1 MKIYE
6 LIECLNFSEKSI
18 AYFDTIDHVYEYL
31 TKDGHTSD
39 VISIKGHQDKS
50 AEHIKHCMESP
61 YATIH
66 IHTTAYENPLLGYSS
81 SEYDTYYYVKT
92 HEVREYGFF
101 ANKTKQMEE
110 SLNEYTITWVEF
122 RPMSGI
128 ATKVDCK
135 KMNFAD
141 HEPRQHNGYAYDYF
155 EYKRNA
161 IDYIKCVQ
169 FDIER
174 RKLSKKYEV
183 RLFTDAQFKSMDMSI
198 KEKGKGYPV
207 EFTNKQ
213 NEEMII
219 LG

>member
-61 YATIH
+61 YATIR
-66 IHTTAYENPLLGYSS
+66 IHTNAYDNPLLGYSS

-101 ANKTKQMEE
+101 
-110 SLNEYTITWVEF
+110 
-122 RPMSGI
+122 R
-128 ATKVDCK
+128 
-135 KMNFAD
+135 
-141 HEPRQHNGYAYDYF
+141 
-155 EYKRNA
+155 
-161 IDYIKCVQ
+161 
-169 FDIER
+169 
-174 RKLSKKYEV
+174 
-183 RLFTDAQFKSMDMSI
+183 
-198 KEKGKGYPV
+198 
-207 EFTNKQ
+207 KQ
-213 NEEMII
+213 NETNGRIS
-219 LG
+219 